1 MMYYATD
8 ITTPLKMGTLERDP
22 ENTNT
27 YILNTTDSKNVR
39 YLVEPISN
47 GWSGYRQISI
57 GTHMPPFTSYFIQ
70 VGGTTTAEN
79 DPATVR
85 SILFNLSSA
94 GKSSIIRRRDVQE
107 ETENMYPVWYGIEM
121 TAPNNEKDN
130 TALLISDEFTDG
142 YDMMDDLVKMRGSYY
157 KYYNLPVLATRNAKE
172 ELAFNALP
180 DNSAAVT
187 GVPVNY
193 YAAQAGTYTISTDG
207 RYDLEEVKSAMLYD
221 KVNNSWTNLLTNNYS
236 FETAKGDN
244 SDRFTLYVTVERKKE
259 PQITTGNDN
268 LLADGALSLV
278 TLGRTLVLSGLSTA
292 SDVYVYDM
300 SGKLLKSERADASS
314 VWRANVPATGV
325 YFVRV
330 NNANGQQ
337 TLRAIVK

>member
-1 MMYYATD
+1 M
-8 ITTPLKMGTLERDP
+8 
-22 ENTNT
+22 
-27 YILNTTDSKNVR
+27 
-39 YLVEPISN
+39 
-47 GWSGYRQISI
+47 
-57 GTHMPPFTSYFIQ
+57 
-70 VGGTTTAEN
+70 
-79 DPATVR
+79 
-85 SILFNLSSA
+85 
-94 GKSSIIRRRDVQE
+94 
-107 ETENMYPVWYGIEM
+107 
-121 TAPNNEKDN
+121 
-130 TALLISDEFTDG
+130 
-142 YDMMDDLVKMRGSYY
+142 
-157 KYYNLPVLATRNAKE
+157 
-172 ELAFNALP
+172 
-180 DNSAAVT
+180 
-187 GVPVNY
+187 NY

-221 KVNNSWTNLLTNNYS
+221 KVNNSWTNLLTDNYS

-300 SGKLLKSERADASS
+300 SGKLLKSERTDASS